1 MVKLDTNGDHP
12 DELRKV
18 VEAGLVDYV
27 AMDIKNSPERYGET
41 IGIPDID
48 ISNIISN
55 IKKSVEYL
63 INENNVDY
71 EFRTTTLKQ
80 FHDEESFKGI
90 AQWIK
95 GAKRYYIQNFVDR
108 DTVPFGGLESY
119 EPEILQKF
127 LDIVTPYVGVA
138 ELRGV

>member
-1 MVKLDTNGDHP
+1 
-12 DELRKV
+12 
-18 VEAGLVDYV
+18 
-27 AMDIKNSPERYGET
+27 
-41 IGIPDID
+41 
-48 ISNIISN
+48 
-55 IKKSVEYL
+55 VEYL
-63 INENNVDY
+63 INENKVDY

-80 FHDEESFKGI
+80 FHDEESFEKI

-119 EPEILQKF
+119 DEEKLQKF